1 MKIRKSVFVA
11 GIAVLAVVLTAVYAN
26 TIGKSSGKP
35 GALGASGARGGNG
48 AVVSVKTM
56 TAEVKTLHGYV
67 NTNGEVESQNSVSV
81 FPDMGGKVMSTS
93 VMLGSSVKRNEI
105 IAYVDPSEPGTSYR
119 YSPVYAPISGSI
131 ISTPLKNGTKVT
143 TNTAIAII
151 GDINNLQVTANVPER
166 YVAVLKK
173 GLKAEISVEAYPN
186 VIFPATVIRVSPVVD
201 SSTRTK
207 EVILAFDNHD
217 ERINAGMF
225 AKVKL
230 YTEDYAGE
238 VVMPSDAL
246 VQNGDDFFAYVVNK
260 AGENTGGDAEQNGK
274 NDSGE
279 TVSKVK
285 VEKGNAVDGYVQILS
300 GVSADDKVVVQGMTS
315 LGDGS
320 KILDIGNQ
328 SEKSQIASDS
338 SGRASENLNNSGS
351 SERNPEEKIEKNVR
365 KPAPQNFKKNNPVGK
380 NQ

>member
-1 MKIRKSVFVA
+1 MKIRKSFIVA

-35 GALGASGARGGNG
+35 GMAGGPGGKGGRGGNG

-56 TAEVKTLHGYV
+56 TAEIKTLHGYV

-93 VMLGSSVKRNEI
+93 VMLGSSVKKNEI

-143 TNTAIAII
+143 TSSAIAII

-186 VIFPATVIRVSPVVD
+186 VIFPATVSRVSPVVD
-201 SSTRTK
+201 ASTRTK
-207 EVILAFDNHD
+207 KVILTFDTHD

-230 YTEDYAGE
+230 YTEDYADE

-246 VQNGDDFFAYVVNK
+246 VQNGDEFFAYVVNSSDDFK
-260 AGENTGGDAEQNGK
+260 NENVEKGGDNRGKDGRDGGNVGNNENNNGGSK
-274 NDSGE
+274 NEGE

-285 VEKGNAVDGYVQILS
+285 VEKGNSVDGYVQILS
-300 GVSADDKVVVQGMTS
+300 GVKAGDRVVVQGMSS

-320 KILDIGNQ
+320 KILDIEKQ
-328 SEKSQIASDS
+328 S
-338 SGRASENLNNSGS
+338 
-351 SERNPEEKIEKNVR
+351 
-365 KPAPQNFKKNNPVGK
+365 KKN
-380 NQ
+380 

>member
-1 MKIRKSVFVA
+1 MKIRKSFIVA
-11 GIAVLAVVLTAVYAN
+11 GIAVLSVVLTAVYAN
-26 TIGKSSGKP
+26 TIGKSSGK
-35 GALGASGARGGNG
+35 SGAPGGRGGRGGNG

-56 TAEVKTLHGYV
+56 TAEIKTLHGYV

-93 VMLGSSVKRNEI
+93 VMLGSSVKKNEI

-143 TNTAIAII
+143 TSTAIAII

-173 GLKAEISVEAYPN
+173 GLKAEISVEAYPD
-186 VIFPATVIRVSPVVD
+186 VIFPATVSRVSPVVD
-201 SSTRTK
+201 ASTRTK
-207 EVILAFDNHD
+207 EVILTFDTHD

-246 VQNGDDFFAYVVNK
+246 VQNGDDFFAYIVNPSDDSK
-260 AGENTGGDAEQNGK
+260 NGDNGK
-274 NDSGE
+274 GGGEKNQRDGNRNDGE

-285 VEKGNAVDGYVQILS
+285 VEKGKSVDGYVQILS
-300 GVSADDKVVVQGMTS
+300 GVKAGDKVVVQGMSS

-328 SEKSQIASDS
+328 SKKTENSSDEIFGKGGDSGKSRGKEA
-338 SGRASENLNNSGS
+338 G
-351 SERNPEEKIEKNVR
+351 NPELKN
-365 KPAPQNFKKNNPVGK
+365 PKNKNPDGK

>member
-1 MKIRKSVFVA
+1 MKIRKSFIVA

-35 GALGASGARGGNG
+35 GMAGGPGGKGGRGGNG

-56 TAEVKTLHGYV
+56 TAEIKTLHGYV

-93 VMLGSSVKRNEI
+93 VMLGSSVKKNEI

-143 TNTAIAII
+143 TSSAIAII

-173 GLKAEISVEAYPN
+173 GLKAEISVEAYPD
-186 VIFPATVIRVSPVVD
+186 VIFPATVSRVSPVVD
-201 SSTRTK
+201 ASTRTK
-207 EVILAFDNHD
+207 EVILTFDTHD

-246 VQNGDDFFAYVVNK
+246 VQNGDEFFAYVVNSPDDSK
-260 AGENTGGDAEQNGK
+260 NENVEKIGDNREKDGRDGGNIGNNENKNGGNK
-274 NDSGE
+274 NEGE

-285 VEKGNAVDGYVQILS
+285 VEKGNSVDGYVQILS
-300 GVSADDKVVVQGMTS
+300 GVKAGDRVVVQGMSS

-320 KILDIGNQ
+320 KILDI
-328 SEKSQIASDS
+328 EKQ
-338 SGRASENLNNSGS
+338 G
-351 SERNPEEKIEKNVR
+351 
-365 KPAPQNFKKNNPVGK
+365 KKN
-380 NQ
+380 

>member
-1 MKIRKSVFVA
+1 MKSRKSFIVA

-26 TIGKSSGKP
+26 TIGKSSG
-35 GALGASGARGGNG
+35 GAGGPRGKGGRGGNG

-56 TAEVKTLHGYV
+56 TAEIKTLHGYV

-93 VMLGSSVKRNEI
+93 VMLGSSVKKNEI

-143 TNTAIAII
+143 TSTAIAII

-186 VIFPATVIRVSPVVD
+186 VIFPAAVSRVSPVVD
-201 SSTRTK
+201 ASTRTK
-207 EVILAFDNHD
+207 EVILTFDTHD

-246 VQNGDDFFAYVVNK
+246 VQNGDEFFAYIVNSS
-260 AGENTGGDAEQNGK
+260 GD
-274 NDSGE
+274 SE

-285 VEKGNAVDGYVQILS
+285 VEKGKSVDGYVQILS
-300 GVSADDKVVVQGMTS
+300 GVKAGDRVVVQGMTS

-320 KILDIGNQ
+320 KILDIEKQ
-328 SEKSQIASDS
+328 S
-338 SGRASENLNNSGS
+338 
-351 SERNPEEKIEKNVR
+351 
-365 KPAPQNFKKNNPVGK
+365 KKN
-380 NQ
+380 

>member
-1 MKIRKSVFVA
+1 MKIRKSFIVA
-11 GIAVLAVVLTAVYAN
+11 GIAVLAVVLTAFYAN

-35 GALGASGARGGNG
+35 GMAGGPGGKGGRGGNG

-56 TAEVKTLHGYV
+56 TAEIKTLHGYV

-93 VMLGSSVKRNEI
+93 VMLGSSVKKNEI

-143 TNTAIAII
+143 TSSAIAII

-186 VIFPATVIRVSPVVD
+186 VIFPATVSRVSPVVD
-201 SSTRTK
+201 ASTRTK
-207 EVILAFDNHD
+207 EVILTFDTHD

-230 YTEDYAGE
+230 YTEDYADE

-246 VQNGDDFFAYVVNK
+246 VQNGDEFFAYVVNSSDDFK
-260 AGENTGGDAEQNGK
+260 NENVEKGGDNRGKDGRDGGNVGNNENNNGGSK
-274 NDSGE
+274 NEGE

-285 VEKGNAVDGYVQILS
+285 VEKGNSVDGYVQILS
-300 GVSADDKVVVQGMTS
+300 GVKAGDRVVVQGMSS

-320 KILDIGNQ
+320 KILDI
-328 SEKSQIASDS
+328 EKQ
-338 SGRASENLNNSGS
+338 G
-351 SERNPEEKIEKNVR
+351 
-365 KPAPQNFKKNNPVGK
+365 KKN
-380 NQ
+380 